1 MGNNISTLL
10 LENDNKTY
18 DLKYMF
24 QHFHNSGQK
33 QHYFIYHRTHGDKT
47 DATLVLFSINR
58 NQGFS
63 GTKSLANSRKKLI
76 WV

>member
-18 DLKYMF
+18 DLKIYMF

-33 QHYFIYHRTHGDKT
+33 
-47 DATLVLFSINR
+47 
-58 NQGFS
+58 
-63 GTKSLANSRKKLI
+63 
-76 WV
+76 